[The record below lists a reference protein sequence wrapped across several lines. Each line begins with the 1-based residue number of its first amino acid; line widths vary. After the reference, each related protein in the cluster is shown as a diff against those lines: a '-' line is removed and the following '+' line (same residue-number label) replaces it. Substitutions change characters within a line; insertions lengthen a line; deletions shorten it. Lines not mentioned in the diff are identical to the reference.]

1 MFGRRR
7 RPLAAA
13 AMIGGTAYVANK
25 RGQAS
30 AQADMAEQD
39 QEARLEAL
47 EAQQAQAAPPPA
59 APVAAAAAPAAAA
72 GDDLTSQIVELKG
85 LMDQGVLTQD
95 EFNAAK
101 AKLLAS

>member
-1 MFGRRR
+1 M
-7 RPLAAA
+7 AAA
-13 AMIGGTAYVANK
+13 
-25 RGQAS
+25 
-30 AQADMAEQD
+30 
-39 QEARLEAL
+39 
-47 EAQQAQAAPPPA
+47 P
-59 APVAAAAAPAAAA
+59 APAAAA